1 MLFSPSMED
10 ANSPARRRRHD
21 RSEVPVSFLP
31 QGNPAAR
38 WAYLFALVGL
48 IPPFGAVCGPFA
60 FVLGMVGLRTARRD
74 PEYGGLGH
82 AFMSRALGLVEFLT
96 GVGGIACLARAMEL
110 I

>member
-1 MLFSPSMED
+1 
-10 ANSPARRRRHD
+10 
-21 RSEVPVSFLP
+21 
-31 QGNPAAR
+31 
-38 WAYLFALVGL
+38 
-48 IPPFGAVCGPFA
+48 
-60 FVLGMVGLRTARRD
+60 MVGLRTARRD